1 MIAFIVA
8 CVSASKMSSKGG
20 DGAAGF
26 MAVWTCI
33 LLVVISVIGTI
44 IMRRYQTALS
54 IGFLIGVIFI
64 MTQQML
70 ILFAIFADQANNST
84 NTLAQT
90 QSQQAMAVFAFF
102 LFLVYAAFGSMLSVF
117 RQDVIKQDVPQSD
130 GMEYDQQQQGGYE
143 QQGAQD
149 GYHDESQI

>member
-1 MIAFIVA
+1 MA
-8 CVSASKMSSKGG
+8 CVAASKMSSKGG

-33 LLVVISVIGTI
+33 LLIVISVIGTV

-54 IGFLIGVIFI
+54 IGFLIGIIFI

-70 ILFAIFADQANNST
+70 ILFAVFADQANNSG
-84 NTLAQT
+84 NTLVET
-90 QSQQAMAVFAFF
+90 QSQEAMAVFAFF

-117 RQDVIKQDVPQSD
+117 RQDVIKQDVPQND
-130 GMEYDQQQQGGYE
+130 GMEYEQQGGYE